1 MPHKLVPAVLLL
13 ALALGLALPAQ
24 ASAPPVGPLPNG
36 PVTTINVLHGELFGI
51 ALPQPKKPGQV
62 WRIARHYDGRIVS
75 EVSEAE
81 QLGNIVAA
89 YRAIRPGKATIV
101 YALTL
106 GPSTKALQA
115 RTFSVT
121 VR

>member
-1 MPHKLVPAVLLL
+1 MPLKLVPAGLLL
-13 ALALGLALPAQ
+13 AFALAVPAQ
-24 ASAPPVGPLPNG
+24 ASAPPVGPLPKG
-36 PVTTINVLHGELFGI
+36 PVTTIVVQHGQLFGV
-51 ALPQPKKPGQV
+51 ALPRPRGKGQV

-75 EVSEAE
+75 EVSEGE

-106 GPSTKALQA
+106 GESTKALQA
-115 RTFSVT
+115 RTFAVT